1 MVSNEIIWNYGIIF
15 MKMLTV
21 LNFWILLSDT
31 EICRTIFSDQSYKF
45 LLDSIKT
52 LGWHHLTYG
61 KPFNR
66 ISIGYPLSLWL
77 DPIFF
82 LMGYLKEK
90 VYLEIWTIFK
100 QRTRNWGN
108 LSRLVST
115 GHCTFL
121 VLLCGGAER
130 LLDNGIFYIIFIT
143 VFHSFKIQIKFI
155 SNITIRFWV
164 AELLIFH
171 KIETFRHTLYF
182 VWL

>member
-1 MVSNEIIWNYGIIF
+1 MEPYFYENADRA
-15 MKMLTV
+15 K
-21 LNFWILLSDT
+21 
-31 EICRTIFSDQSYKF
+31 
-45 LLDSIKT
+45 LLDTSERYRDMSNNFLRPKLQIFARFNKNTWLTPSHIRQT
-52 LGWHHLTYG
+52 LQQDIHWL
-61 KPFNR
+61 P
-66 ISIGYPLSLWL
+66 SLAL
-77 DPIFF
+77 IRPNFF